1 MEAWIDRAL
10 GNCRGQRKSGDSEER
25 PRTIPQFGRS
35 SEDCVLVP
43 ADVEDTRDNSREEL
57 FFDEGS
63 PEDPPSLGQRLRGEG
78 EQREFVLQRRG
89 RQFVLRI
96 GDVVAYTKGQKIC
109 HFGRVT
115 QVSVEEATVGV
126 HKYRP
131 ILGSLRVKWV
141 LAYLNEEGTVDD
153 NGTQPVIDQVKLKE
167 VVTKA
172 DINRDGVLAAS
183 TSRKLDK
190 AGYKL
195 LEERASFLDFREEP
209 PSAASVDMLL
219 AALWEGSVVH
229 GQVFT
234 VLGQEVSRL

>member
-1 MEAWIDRAL
+1 M
-10 GNCRGQRKSGDSEER
+10 
-25 PRTIPQFGRS
+25 
-35 SEDCVLVP
+35 
-43 ADVEDTRDNSREEL
+43 
-57 FFDEGS
+57 
-63 PEDPPSLGQRLRGEG
+63 
-78 EQREFVLQRRG
+78 
-89 RQFVLRI
+89 
-96 GDVVAYTKGQKIC
+96 
-109 HFGRVT
+109 
-115 QVSVEEATVGV
+115 
-126 HKYRP
+126 
-131 ILGSLRVKWV
+131 
-141 LAYLNEEGTVDD
+141 DD

-234 VLGQEVSRL
+234 VLDQEVSRLQAWLARYGVRPAGFLEVFAGHAGLTSAARRAGVITGPPVDSAYEAYGRRWDLSRQLDRQLLDVIINWLTPLLVHFGLPFEHYCRRKRSNSSRKRRVALLLCLCSCASKRKKELWLSGESRRQLGVSSKEPHCCRRHVGESD